1 MYLHLGEN
9 TVIRASQLIGIFD
22 IENTSVSR
30 STREFLARAGKG
42 GRIFN
47 VSYEMP
53 KSFVVCADESGEE
66 TVYISQVSASTLR
79 KRFAQGQNA

>member
-9 TVIRASQLIGIFD
+9 TVVRDKNIIGIFD

-30 STREFLARAGKG
+30 DTREYLAKAGKSG
-42 GRIFN
+42 KTYN

-53 KSFVVCADESGEE
+53 KSFIVCSDESGNE
-66 TVYISQVSASTLR
+66 TVYISQVSAATIR
-79 KRFAQGQNA
+79 KRGGGA